1 MKNIFIADMKEGD
14 IIDDIFVIKSMEV
27 KVGRTGK
34 EYLDML
40 VSDRSGDIYAKKWDV
55 TERDRSIIKS
65 DYKGSIVKIIGD
77 ATSFQNVNQI
87 RAKTIDLVR
96 NTEGIE
102 KADLFKAAPENPIHM
117 YNYIIEQINSFEDEE
132 LKKLCLYIYEEN
144 KEKLL
149 YYPAAMSNHH
159 AEFAGLLY
167 HVKRMM
173 MAGDLLTKVYTRLS
187 RDLLLAGVALH
198 DMEKLNEIMSDENGI
213 SDGYSFE
220 GQMLGHL
227 VMGVRLIDEIGK
239 KLEISYEKRILIE
252 HMMLSH
258 HYEPEFGSPKKPLFE
273 EAEILHYLDM
283 MDAKMFDMED
293 ALIGVDKGSF
303 SNKVWTLDNRKI
315 YNKKF

>member
-14 IIDDIFVIKSMEV
+14 IIDDIFVIKSMEI
-27 KVGRTGK
+27 KVGKTGK

-40 VSDRSGDIYAKKWDV
+40 VSDRSGDIYVKKWDV

-77 ATSFQNVNQI
+77 TTSFQNVNQI

-102 KADLFKAAPENPIHM
+102 KADLFKAAPENPIYM
-117 YNYIIEQINSFEDEE
+117 YNYIIEQINSFKDEE
-132 LKKLCLYIYEEN
+132 LKKLCLHIYEEN

-167 HVKRMM
+167 HIKRMM

-198 DMEKLNEIMSDENGI
+198 DIEKLNEILSDENGV
-213 SDGYSFE
+213 SGGYSFE

-227 VMGVRLIDEIGK
+227 VMGVRMIDEIGK

-293 ALIGVDKGSF
+293 ALIGVEEGSF

>member
-1 MKNIFIADMKEGD
+1 MKNIFIVDMKEGD
-14 IIDDIFVIKSMEV
+14 IIDDIFVIKSMEI
-27 KVGRTGK
+27 KVGKTGK

-40 VSDRSGDIYAKKWDV
+40 VSDRSGDIYVKKWDV

-77 ATSFQNVNQI
+77 TTSFQNVNQI

-132 LKKLCLYIYEEN
+132 LKKLCLHIYEDN

-198 DMEKLNEIMSDENGI
+198 DIEKLNEILSDENGV
-213 SDGYSFE
+213 SGGYSFE

-293 ALIGVDKGSF
+293 ALIGVEEGSF